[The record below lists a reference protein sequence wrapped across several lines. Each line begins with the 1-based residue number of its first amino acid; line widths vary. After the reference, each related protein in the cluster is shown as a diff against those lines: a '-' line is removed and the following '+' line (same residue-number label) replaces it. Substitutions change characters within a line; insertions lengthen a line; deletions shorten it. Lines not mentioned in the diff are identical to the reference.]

1 MGGVG
6 GEAVTAE
13 QMLRKLVTEIDRNS
27 IRTGK
32 EGDKVLVALDQDL
45 LDRAWSV
52 AHQDEKKPG

>member
-1 MGGVG
+1 M
-6 GEAVTAE
+6 TAA
-13 QMLRKLVTEIDRNS
+13 QALLNLLAEIDRNC

-52 AHQDEKKPG
+52 AHQQEKKPG